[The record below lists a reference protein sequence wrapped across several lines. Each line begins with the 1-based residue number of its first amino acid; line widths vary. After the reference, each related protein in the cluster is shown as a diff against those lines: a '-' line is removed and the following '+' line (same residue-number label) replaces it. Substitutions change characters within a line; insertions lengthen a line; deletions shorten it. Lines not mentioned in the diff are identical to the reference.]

1 MKVKLAL
8 IVTPL
13 VLVASLVQAYFW
25 VPKYEAQTLATPSR
39 LETFIEGESGD
50 AKILNPIL
58 HADSQ
63 SGRIVSLVF
72 DGLLDLDENL
82 KLRGRL
88 ASKWETT

>member
-13 VLVASLVQAYFW
+13 VLVAGLLQAYFW

-50 AKILNPIL
+50 ANIPNPIL
-58 HADSQ
+58 HAVNQ
-63 SGRIVSLVF
+63 SVRIVSL
-72 DGLLDLDENL
+72 LLHFQLQP
-82 KLRGRL
+82 
-88 ASKWETT
+88 